1 MSKKTKR
8 VARGRALAL
17 ASSCL
22 ALGLACPPAE
32 VQAVDFKA
40 KGVWISM
47 LEMGDGGNFM
57 RKDRTGR
64 HQQGWGRWGEDRFEA
79 KNRVRLQ
86 LEAVASESLSGTV
99 YFEMGTFTWG
109 KAKTGGAL
117 GADGK
122 IIKIKHSY
130 LDWKV
135 PDTDV
140 KVRMGLQRI
149 FLPDYATEASQVFD
163 ADVAG
168 ISVSAPFNENA
179 ALTAFWARPFNDNWE
194 GGERG
199 CVSYLDNADFF
210 GLSLAL
216 NFDGFKLTPWVMGG
230 MIGKNT
236 FRTWDEK
243 NNRYWYYGKDVDSG
257 GGWGFGLAPAAYADR
272 GRDRSNAYA
281 GAIWAGLTGEFT
293 GCDPFRLA
301 WSFNY
306 GSIATGEEAL
316 DRRGFY
322 AALLAEYKFDW
333 GTPGI
338 YGWYSSGDDD
348 DPTNGSERLPSIG
361 GNNESTSGL
370 TSIATM
376 ATWTL
381 GRDGVLGQTLS
392 GTWGVGLRVRDVSFV
407 ENLKHTLH
415 VNYYQGTN
423 SSDMARYIKGAAS
436 PYKIVTPNTSAPDF
450 NTVDYGLYLT
460 DKDRAFEVGLMSTWQ
475 IYDNLRLLVE
485 ANYIA
490 LWLDNSRSVWGGF
503 TKGGAYRH
511 ANSTEDLWNVNV
523 SLIYKF

>member
-1 MSKKTKR
+1 MLKKTKR
-8 VARGRALAL
+8 AARRRALAM
-17 ASSCL
+17 ASSML
-22 ALGLACPPAE
+22 ALGLACQPAE
-32 VQAVDFKA
+32 LQAVDFKA

-57 RKDRTGR
+57 RRDREGR
-64 HQQGWGRWGEDRFEA
+64 RQQGWGRWGEDRFEA

-99 YFEMGTFTWG
+99 YLEMGAFTWG
-109 KAKTGGAL
+109 KASKGGAL
-117 GADGK
+117 GADGRQV
-122 IIKIKHSY
+122 KIKHAY
-130 LDWKV
+130 LDWKA
-135 PDTDV
+135 PDTDI

-149 FLPDYATEASQVFD
+149 FLPDYAVEASQVFD

-168 ISVSAPFNENA
+168 ISVGAPLGENA
-179 ALTAFWARPFNDNWE
+179 AMTFFWARPFNDNWD
-194 GGERG
+194 GGRRG
-199 CVSYLDNADFF
+199 YASYLDNADLF

-216 NFDGFKLTPWVMGG
+216 TFDGIKLTPWAMGG

-236 FRTWDEK
+236 FR
-243 NNRYWYYGKDVDSG
+243 RGAGVGGYYGRDVDSDFIYG
-257 GGWGFGLAPAAYADR
+257 YGLSPSVYADTGESAYA
-272 GRDRSNAYA
+272 YA
-281 GAIWAGLTGEFT
+281 AAFWAGLTGEFT
-293 GCDPFRLA
+293 GADPFRLA

-306 GSIATGEEAL
+306 GSVATGAETL

-348 DPTNGSERLPSIG
+348 DPANGSERMPHVG

-376 ATWTL
+376 GTWTI

-392 GTWGVGLRVRDVSFV
+392 GTWGVGLRVKDVSFV

-423 SSDMARYIKGAAS
+423 ASDMARFIKEARVNGRYVS
-436 PYKIVTPNTSAPDF
+436 PNSSAPDF

-460 DKDRAFEVGLMSTWQ
+460 DRDRAFEVGLMSTWQ
-475 IYDNLRLLVE
+475 IYENLRLLVE

-503 TKGGAYRH
+503 RWGGASYH
-511 ANSTEDLWNVNV
+511 ANTTEDLWNVNV